1 VEAVELPHAGKVLV
15 YGEVLGLGILPL
27 VGQLDELLVDGIV
40 GLEEEL
46 ATTRRLVREAALLDL
61 AVRALAT
68 HLNQDDR
75 RRRLGFSFGRGTD
88 EVGDGCRE
96 EEEKEEGAGRAKQA
110 ASKGFI
116 PSFV

>member
-68 HLNQDDR
+68 HLKMIC
-75 RRRLGFSFGRGTD
+75 GGG
-88 EVGDGCRE
+88 GG
-96 EEEKEEGAGRAKQA
+96 GG
-110 ASKGFI
+110 
-116 PSFV
+116 